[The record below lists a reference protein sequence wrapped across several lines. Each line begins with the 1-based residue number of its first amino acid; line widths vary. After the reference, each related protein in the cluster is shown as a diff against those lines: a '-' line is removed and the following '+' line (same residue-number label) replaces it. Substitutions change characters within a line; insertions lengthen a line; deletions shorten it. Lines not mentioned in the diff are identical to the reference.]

1 MLSPQHTPSLNT
13 HQPSVCESGVAWLP
27 QVVIDLSFWHGGRK
41 LKDLERFEW
50 PGDVVEGAAL
60 AHAQQ
65 NCAHFRIEQSS
76 TLEMWAFR
84 SDWIIANTRSDID
97 LHWSSVDPDPRA
109 VHKILVSHRPV
120 WSSKQ
125 GALPPLPQW
134 RTFDAGFIKIVS
146 VKSTLSPNEDWSGHI
161 TALLVEPAPIAG
173 LQDLALVDGRITDL
187 KVVHQGHCASGG
199 QLILVTGNVRA
210 AIGPHSDRSSDLDV
224 EQALNSALDVQL
236 LPTTE
241 RLELDLSDTVLR
253 PTAWQI
259 VNLSESV
266 LRIRNT

>member
-1 MLSPQHTPSLNT
+1 MLSPQHIPTPDT
-13 HQPSVCESGVAWLP
+13 PQPSVCESGVAWLP

-65 NCAHFRIEQSS
+65 NCALFRIEQSS

-125 GALPPLPQW
+125 GALPPLLQW
-134 RTFDAGFIKIVS
+134 RTLDAGFIKTVTVTS
-146 VKSTLSPNEDWSGHI
+146 AFLSSNDDWTGHI
-161 TALLVEPAPIAG
+161 TALLVEPAPVAG
-173 LQDLALVDGRITDL
+173 LQDLALVDGRITNL
-187 KVVHQGHCASGG
+187 ALVHQGHCASGG
-199 QLILVTGNVRA
+199 QMIQVTGNVRV
-210 AIGPHSDRSSDLDV
+210 AIGPHAGRSSQLDV

-241 RLELDLSDTVLR
+241 LLELDSSATVLK
-253 PTAWQI
+253 PTIWHIA
-259 VNLSESV
+259 NLPESF
-266 LRIRNT
+266 

>member
-1 MLSPQHTPSLNT
+1 MLNPQHIPTLDT
-13 HQPSVCESGVAWLP
+13 QLPSVCESGVAWLP

-65 NCAHFRIEQSS
+65 NCALFRIEQSS

-97 LHWSSVDPDPRA
+97 LHWSSVDPAPRA
-109 VHKILVSHRPV
+109 VHKILLSHRPV

-125 GALPPLPQW
+125 GALPPLPLW
-134 RTFDAGFIKIVS
+134 RTFDAGFIKFVT
-146 VKSTLSPNEDWSGHI
+146 VVSTLSPNDDWSGHI

-187 KVVHQGHCASGG
+187 KVIHRGHCASGS
-199 QLILVTGNVRA
+199 QLILVTGNVRV
-210 AIGPHSDRSSDLDV
+210 AIGPHSDRSNELDI
-224 EQALNSALDVQL
+224 EQALSSALDVQL

-241 RLELDLSDTVLR
+241 RLELDSSDTVLR

-259 VNLSESV
+259 ANLPVSA
-266 LRIRNT
+266 

>member
-1 MLSPQHTPSLNT
+1 MLSPQHIPTLDT
-13 HQPSVCESGVAWLP
+13 QQPSVCESGVAWLP

-65 NCAHFRIEQSS
+65 NCALFSIEQSS

-134 RTFDAGFIKIVS
+134 RTFDAGFIKFVS
-146 VKSTLSPNEDWSGHI
+146 VKSTLSPNDDWSEHI
-161 TALLVEPAPIAG
+161 TALLVEPAPIPG

-187 KVVHQGHCASGG
+187 KVVHRGICNEGS
-199 QLILVTGNVRA
+199 QLILVSGTVRV
-210 AIGPHSDRSSDLDV
+210 AIGPHTNRSSQPDV
-224 EQALNSALDVQL
+224 EQAVNSFLDVQL
-236 LPTTE
+236 MPVTE
-241 RLELDLSDTVLR
+241 LLELDTSDTVLR
-253 PTAWQI
+253 PTAWRIENPQ
-259 VNLSESV
+259 ES
-266 LRIRNT
+266 N